1 MPDEDVLNSGPL
13 FEQLKRLY
21 KRSQEIRGS
30 ILDQAIWIE
39 RIIEDII
46 SYEFF
51 PDEKEQDKR
60 MKMLSFVLNIR
71 DLTFSSKVE
80 TLERLLRMSH
90 SNIISNHPALLPT
103 LNKIRKLRNRLAHSA
118 LDTSEEFLAKHHE
131 DRIQIFFYEDGREKK
146 QVLTLR
152 EVQERLK
159 ECSEIIHELATVR
172 DEVRADTK

>member
-1 MPDEDVLNSGPL
+1 VPEEDVLNSGPL

-46 SYEFF
+46 AYEFF
-51 PDEKEQDKR
+51 PDEGEQDKR
-60 MKMLSFVLNIR
+60 MKMISFILNIR
-71 DLTFSSKVE
+71 DLTFSSKVDA
-80 TLERLLRMSH
+80 LERLLKMRH

-146 QVLTLR
+146 QVLTLQ
-152 EVQERLK
+152 EMHERLK
-159 ECSEIIHELATVR
+159 ECSKVIQELVAVK
-172 DEVRADTK
+172 DEVKIDTK